1 MAGFRTEK
9 IRLSTLL
16 EKDDWYACIR
26 EEVRDASAAVR
37 MLNPLLAFLHRPE
50 KRDRAAW
57 ALGEAAAVVAKENME
72 SIRVLVRRL
81 MWSLNEESGNL
92 GWGAPEALGCILAAV
107 PVLAKEYGGLLL
119 SYAHDTGRE
128 DNYLDYAPLRAG
140 VLRGAARLAETA
152 PDIVAGRLAGPI
164 ACLRDTDPQ
173 VRGMAVLAVLN
184 MLRHGEP
191 TSPEQRKRLTAPLRE
206 RAATAEDVVSY
217 FDGRIERTDAVSALA
232 TEALDLLTGSRSERQ
247 KDTRHTRVEQKIAL
261 FAGKNDV
268 KEPSS
273 GRGRPGS

>member
-16 EKDDWYACIR
+16 EKDNWYAGIR
-26 EEVRDASAAVR
+26 EEVRDAFAAVQV
-37 MLNPLLAFLHRPE
+37 LNPLLAFLHRPE
-50 KRDRAAW
+50 KRERAAW
-57 ALGEAAAVVAKENME
+57 ALGEAAAVVAEENME

-107 PVLAKEYGGLLL
+107 PALAKEYGGLLL

-152 PDIVAGRLAGPI
+152 PDIVAGRLAGPV
-164 ACLRDTDPQ
+164 ACLQDPDPQ

-184 MLRHGEP
+184 VLRHVESV
-191 TSPEQRKRLTAPLRE
+191 SPEQRERLVEPLRE
-206 RAATAEDVVSY
+206 RAATEEGEVSY
-217 FDGRIERTDAVSALA
+217 FDGRIERADVVSALA
-232 TEALDLLTGSRSERQ
+232 AEALELLSR
-247 KDTRHTRVEQKIAL
+247 
-261 FAGKNDV
+261 
-268 KEPSS
+268 
-273 GRGRPGS
+273 RP